1 MEAKL
6 RELWGAIEAKDA
18 ERVEFAL
25 YGLFGSNL
33 TPEYVPALVELLG
46 KPWHQRHEDV
56 VGALQE
62 LRDPRAV
69 DALYEEA
76 HATYEYLSYDE
87 FFGLARKC
95 TWALADIGT
104 PEAKT
109 KLEALAQEGN
119 ELVAGYA
126 QKRLNQWENELHRK
140 ARLTRG

>member
-6 RELWGAIEAKDA
+6 RELWDAIEAKDA

-25 YGLFGSNL
+25 YGLFGPTL
-33 TPEYVPALVELLG
+33 TPEYVRALIELLG

-69 DALYEEA
+69 NALYEEA

-87 FFGLARKC
+87 VFGLARKC

-104 PEAKT
+104 PEAKA
-109 KLEALAQEGN
+109 KLETLAQEGN

-126 QKRLNQWENELHRK
+126 RKRLDRWESE
-140 ARLTRG
+140 LTRKGHA